1 MNLLQPERLDRL
13 AREYALGTLGG
24 PARRRF
30 ERLLAQSGAARL
42 AVGSWQERLAPLA
55 QSLRPVEPRP
65 EVWRKIEARLF
76 ASRAAPSPS
85 APVATGA
92 WVWLAGLLSPRSL
105 GSALAGALLCV
116 LLLRQQP
123 EWIGM
128 EPQRETLPASY
139 VGLLLD
145 GAGKPA
151 LLASSR
157 RLGRQLQ
164 VKVLQPLALPA
175 GKVAVLWALPQDGG
189 AAFRVGSL
197 ATLGSPGTSQSLPLA
212 DKSEALFFKVSRLAV
227 SFEESGAANAAA
239 PSGEFVFSGHC
250 VKLW

>member
-13 AREYALGTLGG
+13 AREYALGTLAGA
-24 PARRRF
+24 ARRRF

-42 AVGSWQERLAPLA
+42 AVGAWQERLAPLA
-55 QSLRPVEPRP
+55 AEVSPLRPRP
-65 EVWRKIEARLF
+65 EVWRAIEARVF
-76 ASRAAPSPS
+76 ASRSVAAPA
-85 APVATGA
+85 APEAGGVWA
-92 WVWLAGLLSPRSL
+92 WLAGLLSLRGL

-116 LLLRQQP
+116 VLLRQEP
-123 EWIGM
+123 GWIGM
-128 EPQRETLPASY
+128 EPQRGTLPASY
-139 VGLLLD
+139 VGLMLD

-157 RLGRQLQ
+157 RQGKLLQ
-164 VKVLQPLALPA
+164 VKSLQPLTLPV
-175 GKVAVLWALPQDGG
+175 GKVAVLWALPQDGS

-197 ATLGSPGTSQSLPLA
+197 ATFGAPGSSQLLPLV

-227 SFEESGAANAAA
+227 SFEEAGTTNTTV
-239 PSGEFVFSGHC
+239 PSGDYVFSGHC

>member
-1 MNLLQPERLDRL
+1 MNLLQPERLDCL
-13 AREYALGTLGG
+13 AREYALGTLAG

-42 AVGSWQERLAPLA
+42 AVGAWQDRLAPLA
-55 QSLRPVEPRP
+55 DAIAPVQPRP
-65 EVWRKIEARLF
+65 AVWKNVEARLF
-76 ASRAAPSPS
+76 ASRAAPVQSVPAPS
-85 APVATGA
+85 GA
-92 WVWLAGLLSPRSL
+92 WSWLAGLLSPRVL

-116 LLLRQQP
+116 LLLRQEP
-123 EWIGM
+123 GWIGM

-145 GAGKPA
+145 GTGKPA

-157 RLGRQLQ
+157 RQGRQLQ

-175 GKVAVLWALPQDGG
+175 GKVAVLWALPQDGS
-189 AAFRVGSL
+189 AAFRVGGL
-197 ATLGSPGTSQSLPLA
+197 ATLGAPGTSQLLPLA

-227 SFEESGAANAAA
+227 SFEDSGAANAAA